1 MPASISLHIR
11 LSDIEPEIWR
21 QVSVPANYTL
31 AGLHFVIQAVM
42 GWEDDHLHLFVIDGE
57 RYGVPDDAS
66 GGRPIAEEANVRL
79 SHVLLEGHTFLYAYD
94 FGDDWRHEIDVVK
107 VSDAIAPL
115 ACLDGKRACPPE
127 DSGGPYAYA
136 DLVEAVQNP
145 KSADPDYLDW
155 IGDFDPEEFDLELAN
170 KRLKALSK
178 NNPTTH

>member
-11 LSDIEPEIWR
+11 LADIEPEIWR
-21 QVSVPANYTL
+21 QVKVPANYTL

-42 GWEDDHLHLFVIDGE
+42 GWEDEHLHLFVIDGE
-57 RYGVPDDAS
+57 RYGVPDDAA

-79 SHVLLEGHTFLYAYD
+79 SHVLLEGHTFLYTYD

-107 VSDAIAPL
+107 VSHAIAPL

-155 IGDFDPEEFDLELAN
+155 IGDFAPEEFDLDLAN

-178 NNPTTH
+178 ANPTTH

>member
-1 MPASISLHIR
+1 LPASISLHIR
-11 LSDIEPEIWR
+11 LASIEPEIWR
-21 QVSVPANYTL
+21 QVTVPANYTL

-42 GWEDDHLHLFVIDGE
+42 GWENDHLHLFVIDGE
-57 RYGVPDDAS
+57 HYGVPDDEA
-66 GGRPIAEEANVRL
+66 GGRAIAEEANVRL
-79 SHVLLEGHTFLYAYD
+79 SHVLLEGHTFLYSYD

-136 DLVEAVQNP
+136 DLVEAVRAP
-145 KSADPDYLDW
+145 KSADPEYLDW
-155 IGDFDPEEFDLELAN
+155 IGDFDPEEFDLKLAN

-178 NNPTTH
+178 PSSTTH